1 MEAQGTSWC
10 DLYIIA
16 IRFLNVQRNYLHAL
30 WVSSLL
36 FFMGND
42 CDDDN
47 VAGKL
52 GASSSRT
59 PPLPS
64 FLFKGMG
71 ACQGISSPSE
81 DSSAGG
87 KLSKSIASS

>member
-16 IRFLNVQRNYLHAL
+16 IRFLNVQRNYMRF
-30 WVSSLL
+30 WCIL

-52 GASSSRT
+52 SASFSRTTPRPPLLLPKEWARVKGSPLPQKIPQPGASCPR
-59 PPLPS
+59 
-64 FLFKGMG
+64 
-71 ACQGISSPSE
+71 A
-81 DSSAGG
+81 
-87 KLSKSIASS
+87 

>member
-16 IRFLNVQRNYLHAL
+16 IRFLNVQRNYMRF
-30 WVSSLL
+30 WCIL

-47 VAGKL
+47 V
-52 GASSSRT
+52 
-59 PPLPS
+59 
-64 FLFKGMG
+64 
-71 ACQGISSPSE
+71 
-81 DSSAGG
+81 
-87 KLSKSIASS
+87 

>member
-1 MEAQGTSWC
+1 MRFWC
-10 DLYIIA
+10 I
-16 IRFLNVQRNYLHAL
+16 
-30 WVSSLL
+30 L

-59 PPLPS
+59 PPPSPPFFSKEWVRVKGSPLPQ
-64 FLFKGMG
+64 KIPQPG
-71 ACQGISSPSE
+71 ASCPR
-81 DSSAGG
+81 A
-87 KLSKSIASS
+87 